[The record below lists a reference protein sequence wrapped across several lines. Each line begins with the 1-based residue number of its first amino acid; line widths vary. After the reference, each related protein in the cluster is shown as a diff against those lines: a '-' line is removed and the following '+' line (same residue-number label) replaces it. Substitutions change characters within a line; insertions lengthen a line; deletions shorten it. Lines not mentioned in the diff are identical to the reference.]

1 MAQTFR
7 YILFLFF
14 IVTLPANAQEKKI
27 THKLNNEWAE
37 VQFDSLGPINK
48 MAYADTANFMHE
60 KVYPCARCLLRPEV
74 AEALEKANTLAT
86 EKGYRLVLYDC
97 YRPYPIQYKMYE
109 IVNNPLYVAKPG
121 KGSNH
126 NRGQAVDI
134 SLADED
140 GNLLDMGGVFD
151 EFSKISHYAYK
162 DIPRKARKNRKR
174 LRNIMI
180 EAGFTP
186 LESEWWHF
194 DYKQKTYET
203 SQYVWECD

>member
-1 MAQTFR
+1 MKFVFR
-7 YILFLFF
+7 FVFLLIF
-14 IVTLPANAQEKKI
+14 IITLPANAQGKKI
-27 THKLNNEWAE
+27 TRSLNSEWAE
-37 VQFDSLGPINK
+37 VQFDSLGAINK

-74 AEALEKANTLAT
+74 AEALEKANILAA

-134 SLADED
+134 SLADEE
-140 GNLLDMGGVFD
+140 GNLLDMGGAFD
-151 EFSKISHYAYK
+151 EFSEISHYAYK
-162 DIPRKARKNRKR
+162 NISRKARKNRKR
-174 LRNIMI
+174 LRTIMI

-194 DYKQKTYET
+194 DYKHKAYET
-203 SQYVWECD
+203 SQYIWDCD

>member
-1 MAQTFR
+1 MKLFR
-7 YILFLFF
+7 YILLFITITAF
-14 IVTLPANAQEKKI
+14 AQPAKI
-27 THKLNNEWAE
+27 THKLSDEWAE
-37 VQFDSLGPINK
+37 VQFDSLGPLNK

-74 AEALEKANTLAT
+74 AEALERANVLAA
-86 EKGYRLVLYDC
+86 EKGYRLVMYDC

-109 IVNNPLYVAKPG
+109 LVNNPLYVAKPG

-134 SLADED
+134 SLADEN
-140 GNLLDMGGVFD
+140 GELLDMGGAFD
-151 EFSKISHYAYK
+151 EFSEISHYAYK

-174 LRNIMI
+174 LRTIMI

-186 LESEWWHF
+186 FESEWWHF

-203 SQYVWECD
+203 SNYVWECP